1 MTSAHGSVHAGRLV
15 LATGGDAG
23 ERANHRGCDAHA
35 KKRQRRVRVCVPQL
49 QLNATEAMW
58 ATQASKRERIESL
71 TTRTS
76 QVKRHERQTCD
87 GAVQVVLGE
96 TVWEQR
102 HRVGHRRV
110 KVGPQS
116 SCYLR
121 LCDEYAV

>member
-1 MTSAHGSVHAGRLV
+1 MQGGWYSPQVVMLGSEQTTVDVARPPKM
-15 LATGGDAG
+15 AAM
-23 ERANHRGCDAHA
+23 
-35 KKRQRRVRVCVPQL
+35 RVCVCLPQH

-76 QVKRHERQTCD
+76 QVKMHERQTCD